1 MGLFVLKQVKL
12 THLLLCIIAPAE
24 CIVNVKLSEANRAS
38 GNLRKSFLE
47 CDVRNLK
54 TIGKWHQF
62 VGEAGTKIPNSCVPT
77 QRCGTHAPGWMK
89 DAHPKKED
97 GVVKRKICFHWSG
110 NCCRWSV
117 DIDVRNCGSHYV
129 YKLVK
134 PPACY
139 LRFCG
144 DKGHSKYKMIAHLRN
159 LVGLIFFKE
168 KQNVQQQHSK
178 NLLKLFLCSPN
189 ILCVLLRW

>member
-1 MGLFVLKQVKL
+1 
-12 THLLLCIIAPAE
+12 
-24 CIVNVKLSEANRAS
+24 
-38 GNLRKSFLE
+38 
-47 CDVRNLK
+47 
-54 TIGKWHQF
+54 
-62 VGEAGTKIPNSCVPT
+62 
-77 QRCGTHAPGWMK
+77 MK

-168 KQNVQQQHSK
+168 KQNAQQQHSK

-189 ILCVLLRW
+189 ILCVVTLVKWKKMWCIAKSIDFFQVFMKKTSQLAVVSWSRLTWSVSHEYKELL

>member
-1 MGLFVLKQVKL
+1 M
-12 THLLLCIIAPAE
+12 
-24 CIVNVKLSEANRAS
+24 
-38 GNLRKSFLE
+38 
-47 CDVRNLK
+47 
-54 TIGKWHQF
+54 
-62 VGEAGTKIPNSCVPT
+62 
-77 QRCGTHAPGWMK
+77 
-89 DAHPKKED
+89 
-97 GVVKRKICFHWSG
+97 
-110 NCCRWSV
+110 
-117 DIDVRNCGSHYV
+117 

-159 LVGLIFFKE
+159 LVGFIFFKE

-189 ILCVLLRW
+189 ILCVVTLVKWKKMWCIAKSIDFFQVFMKKTSQLGVVS

>member
-1 MGLFVLKQVKL
+1 
-12 THLLLCIIAPAE
+12 
-24 CIVNVKLSEANRAS
+24 
-38 GNLRKSFLE
+38 
-47 CDVRNLK
+47 
-54 TIGKWHQF
+54 
-62 VGEAGTKIPNSCVPT
+62 
-77 QRCGTHAPGWMK
+77 MK

-189 ILCVLLRW
+189 ILCVVTLVKWKKMWCIAKSIDFFQVFMKKTSQLGVVSWSRLTWSVSHEYKEQL